1 MFKIEIEPDLS
12 LQLLHLNQA
21 KAIFE
26 LGVKNKDDFTN
37 WLPWIESNKTIED
50 SKAFIVKELT
60 NYAKGRGVICSIVYK
75 NKIIGNI
82 SLFNIAYESSFRNAE
97 IGYWLD
103 KDYQGKG
110 IMTKA
115 ANKMVEIAFNQ
126 FGVYKVTIR
135 CATAN
140 NKSCNIAKRL
150 GFKKDG
156 TIRAMAKIGGIV
168 QDFNV
173 YSLLESE
180 WQDREK
186 LKAKS
191 LKLYI

>member
-1 MFKIEIEPDLS
+1 MFKLKIEKNLE

-21 KAIFE
+21 DTLFE
-26 LGVKNKDDFTN
+26 LTVKNKEEFIN
-37 WLPWIESNKTIED
+37 LLPWVKSNKTVED
-50 SKAFIVKELT
+50 TKAFIIQELT
-60 NYAKGRGVICSIVYK
+60 NYAKGRGVNCSIVYK

-82 SLFNIAYESSFRNAE
+82 SLFNIAYENSFKNAE

-126 FGVYKVTIR
+126 FKVYKVTIK
-135 CATAN
+135 CAVIN

-150 GFKKDG
+150 GFKKEG
-156 TIRAMAKIGGIV
+156 TI
-168 QDFNV
+168 
-173 YSLLESE
+173 
-180 WQDREK
+180 
-186 LKAKS
+186 
-191 LKLYI
+191 